1 MAKRYSET
9 ANVAYRTCNN
19 CTPKGTTIMSNSC
32 RPRYTFGNFLL
43 DSFLFIVTGGLW
55 LIWIIVREIR
65 NN

>member
-1 MAKRYSET
+1 
-9 ANVAYRTCNN
+9 
-19 CTPKGTTIMSNSC
+19 MSNSC
-32 RPRYTFGNFLL
+32 RPRYTIGNFLL